1 MKIIVAGGSGF
12 VGRGIVEKF
21 ASHSVVVLSRRA
33 SPGDAAWP
41 NVRYVQWDARTG
53 GDWASELEGADAV
66 MNFAGEP
73 LDARRWTAK
82 QKERIILSRVDAT
95 RAIVEALRRVQNRP
109 PVLVNASAVGYY
121 GPVEQEEVTED
132 RGPGDDFLA
141 HVVSRWEQEAEAAS
155 SLGVRVVRLRMG
167 VVLARDGGAL
177 RKMALP
183 FKFFAGGYMG
193 TGRQWFPW
201 VHRDDVAH
209 VANFVLQD
217 STLKGAVNVV
227 APDSVTMKQFCDA
240 LGKAMRRP
248 SWAPVPGF
256 VLKLALGEMADML
269 LTGQRV
275 VPAKLLQHG
284 YKFLFPTLP
293 DALRA
298 ILL

>member
-12 VGRGIVEKF
+12 VGKGVVEKF
-21 ASHSVVVLSRRA
+21 VSHSVVVLSRR
-33 SPGDAAWP
+33 SSSGGAAWP
-41 NVRYVQWDARTG
+41 NVRYVQWDARTVSE
-53 GDWASELEGADAV
+53 WASELEGADAV
-66 MNFAGEP
+66 MNFVGEP

-82 QKERIILSRVDAT
+82 QKELIVLSRVDAT
-95 RAIVEALRRVQNRP
+95 RALVEALRRAKNRP

-121 GPVEQEEVTED
+121 GPVAHEEVTEE
-132 RGPGDDFLA
+132 RGPGNDFLA

-155 SLGVRVVRLRMG
+155 PLGVRVVCLRMG

-183 FKFFAGGYMG
+183 FKVFAGGYMG

-201 VHRDDVAH
+201 VHRDDVAQ
-209 VANFVLQD
+209 VASFVLQH
-217 STLKGAVNVV
+217 SAVSGAVNVV
-227 APDSVTMKQFCDA
+227 APDSVTMKQFCDV
-240 LGKAMRRP
+240 LGKVIRRP

-275 VPAKLLQHG
+275 VPAKLLSHG
-284 YKFLFPTLP
+284 YKFLFPKLP

-298 ILL
+298 IFL